1 MSVAV
6 KESASSE
13 QEVGAW
19 EVLREDLHERDT
31 STTSNEHRRVSLA
44 KHSLVCFSKLG
55 FNLFWELR
63 GVKAVSTFSNCHLNL
78 SIVGLVISLLIEDLT
93 HDLSCLS

>member
-1 MSVAV
+1 
-6 KESASSE
+6 
-13 QEVGAW
+13 
-19 EVLREDLHERDT
+19 
-31 STTSNEHRRVSLA
+31 
-44 KHSLVCFSKLG
+44 VCFSKLG